1 MLRKCL
7 TFSEALVLILNHGS
21 GKNNTG
27 TRCLCE
33 QHMWVYFAEL
43 LQLLCGQYVVHTDN
57 TAYSSELQQSL
68 ESASLKSVLQQS
80 PEPAPP
86 KTVLQSFPESVFPLV
101 ELQQSLEL
109 SFLQTILQLPPELTA
124 S

>member
-33 QHMWVYFAEL
+33 QHMCVYFVEL
-43 LQLLCGQYVVHTDN
+43 LQPLCGQYVVHTDN
-57 TAYSSELQQSL
+57 TAYSSETELQQSS
-68 ESASLKSVLQQS
+68 ESA
-80 PEPAPP
+80 PP
-86 KTVLQSFPESVFPLV
+86 TTVLQSFPESIFPLV
-101 ELQQSLEL
+101 KLQQSLEL